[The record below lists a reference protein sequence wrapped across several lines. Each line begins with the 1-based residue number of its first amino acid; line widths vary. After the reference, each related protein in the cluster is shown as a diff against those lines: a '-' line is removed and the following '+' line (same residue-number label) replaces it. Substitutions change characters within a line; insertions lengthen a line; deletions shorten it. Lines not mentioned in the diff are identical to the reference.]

1 VNESFEYFTISHWQS
16 LQTRLILPISHQY
29 FNDRATIQRP
39 SFQCSPSSSS
49 PLSGIIAHLTSKFG
63 GNVHDRNVV
72 NITANRVVGDSPSY
86 APRNVA
92 DLGGDSLFHSVNE
105 PNQSICFD
113 FKKMKV
119 IPTHYSVRT
128 YNYNPGGH
136 HLKNWVIEGSV
147 DGQSW
152 DELDR
157 RESNSDLNSAY
168 AVKMFSVS
176 DSKPK
181 SKSGPFQM
189 IRLRQIGSNHNNY
202 HYLIFT
208 AFEIFGS
215 LIGLE

>member
-1 VNESFEYFTISHWQS
+1 
-16 LQTRLILPISHQY
+16 
-29 FNDRATIQRP
+29 
-39 SFQCSPSSSS
+39 
-49 PLSGIIAHLTSKFG
+49 
-63 GNVHDRNVV
+63 V

-92 DLGGDSLFHSVNE
+92 DLCSDSYFHSVNE

-113 FKKMKV
+113 FKMMRV
-119 IPTHYSVRT
+119 IPTHYSIRA
-128 YNYNPGGH
+128 YSSGPGCN

-157 RESNSDLNSAY
+157 RENDSDLNSSH
-168 AVKMFSVS
+168 AVKTFSVS

-189 IRLRQIGSNHNNY
+189 IRLRQIGPNHNNY